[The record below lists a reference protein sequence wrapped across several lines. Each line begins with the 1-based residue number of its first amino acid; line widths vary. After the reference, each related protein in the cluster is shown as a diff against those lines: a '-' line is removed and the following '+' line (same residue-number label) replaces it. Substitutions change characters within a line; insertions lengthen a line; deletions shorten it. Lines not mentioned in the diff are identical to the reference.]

1 MQTNNN
7 NFLNSLE
14 VFANILQLGNFSMLL
29 EDANNNDLL
38 KYLQH
43 QDNDL
48 LAKIIE
54 QNEVIIEQ
62 NKKLL
67 KLMKGGINEN

>member
-1 MQTNNN
+1 MNNN
-7 NFLNSLE
+7 ENFNNKLDMFSD
-14 VFANILQLGNFSMLL
+14 ILQLANFAMLV

-54 QNEVIIEQ
+54 QNEIIIQQ
-62 NKKLL
+62 NKELL
-67 KLMKGGINEN
+67 KFMKGEK

>member
-1 MQTNNN
+1 MD
-7 NFLNSLE
+7 LDKLDA
-14 VFANILQLGNFSMLL
+14 FANMLQLANFAMLV

-48 LAKIIE
+48 LTKIIQ
-54 QNEVIIEQ
+54 QNEEIIKQ
-62 NKKLL
+62 NEEILDLL
-67 KLMKGGINEN
+67 KGGNKWKLGNI

>member
-1 MQTNNN
+1 MNSNDNFNNK
-7 NFLNSLE
+7 LD
-14 VFANILQLGNFSMLL
+14 VFSDILQLANFAMLV

-48 LAKIIE
+48 LATIIKQNEEIIE
-54 QNEVIIEQ
+54 QNEQI
-62 NKKLL
+62 L
-67 KLMKGGINEN
+67 KLMKGEK

>member
-1 MQTNNN
+1 MGDLNNKLDM
-7 NFLNSLE
+7 FSD
-14 VFANILQLGNFSMLL
+14 ILQLANFAMLV

-48 LAKIIE
+48 LSMIIK
-54 QNEVIIEQ
+54 QNEEIIKQ
-62 NKKLL
+62 NEEILN
-67 KLMKGGINEN
+67 LMKGGKR

>member
-1 MQTNNN
+1 MNNDYMN
-7 NFLNSLE
+7 KLDM
-14 VFANILQLGNFSMLL
+14 FADMLQLANFAMLL

-48 LAKIIE
+48 LAMIIK
-54 QNEVIIEQ
+54 QNEEIIKQ
-62 NKKLL
+62 NEDILDLL
-67 KLMKGGINEN
+67 KGGLK

>member
-1 MQTNNN
+1 MGDFNNK
-7 NFLNSLE
+7 LDMLSD
-14 VFANILQLGNFSMLL
+14 ILQLANFAMLV

-48 LAKIIE
+48 LSMIIK
-54 QNEVIIEQ
+54 QNEEIIKQ
-62 NKKLL
+62 NEEILN
-67 KLMKGGINEN
+67 LMKGGKR